1 MRRPKKTK
9 TNSCR
14 PTWGLRPRKQW
25 YKLCHFFVIF
35 LPLIYLDESRFI
47 TINQSWL
54 IMSLFIH
61 LQPKFMEKLFP
72 VWRLSRLYILVPI
85 LESLPTSFLDL
96 CQIAG
101 VPAPPVNANLQ
112 PLCDESHF
120 PAATSVWWSPGGKS
134 TALSSALALAAGRG
148 CACQL
153 GLSALLDIHNHQS
166 HLNKIVITFNRYN
179 IVVFTKPRA
188 PTFAPQPFFLTL
200 LATAANTAA
209 GG

>member
-1 MRRPKKTK
+1 
-9 TNSCR
+9 
-14 PTWGLRPRKQW
+14 
-25 YKLCHFFVIF
+25 
-35 LPLIYLDESRFI
+35 
-47 TINQSWL
+47 
-54 IMSLFIH
+54 
-61 LQPKFMEKLFP
+61 MEKLFP

-85 LESLPTSFLDL
+85 LESLPTYFLDL

-188 PTFAPQPFFLTL
+188 PTFAPQPLFFDIVSHCCQHCCWWLICLFLPATKMQPCCLFSPSTINQL
-200 LATAANTAA
+200 LLFQSLVIAHGMAFFSLPTA
-209 GG
+209 